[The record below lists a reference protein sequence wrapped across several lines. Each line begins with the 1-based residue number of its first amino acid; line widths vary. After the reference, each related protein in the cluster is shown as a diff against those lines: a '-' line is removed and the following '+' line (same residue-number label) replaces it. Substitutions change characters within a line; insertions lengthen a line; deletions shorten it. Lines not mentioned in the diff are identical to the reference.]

1 MAISVTKIKYMNLIF
16 RQKPKLQSTSL
27 NSINEGMKENS
38 HLDAETNMTKEV
50 PAHCW
55 ELK

>member
-1 MAISVTKIKYMNLIF
+1 MAISVTKIKYVNLIF

-38 HLDAETNMTKEV
+38 HLDAETNIDKRS
-50 PAHCW
+50 ASS
-55 ELK
+55 LLRA